1 MILITETRVS
11 FHLESLGN
19 EPEKALQRIDKA
31 RGREWHV
38 LEAHALGV
46 GAGVI
51 VSVPGRSVDIALE
64 NRIKTRLAAIVDDAD
79 VKAGYA
85 RLARKI
91 GLLLVL
97 VAATGFTGCKTL
109 QPVRVTVAH
118 KNIAVSVDLGV
129 SR

>member
-1 MILITETRVS
+1 MITISRTLVEFTID
-11 FHLESLGN
+11 SLG
-19 EPEKALQRIDKA
+19 EQPAKAINRLDKA
-31 RGREWHV
+31 RGKGWEV
-38 LEAHALGV
+38 VSVDALGV

-97 VAATGFTGCKTL
+97 VAVTGFTGCKTL

-118 KNIAVSVDLGV
+118 KNLAVSVDLEV